1 MGPHKR
7 STSALMGGVVVGTCT
22 LCTITSAFNKSYVS
36 PLISLVGALMVNTIL
51 NLLGFWMLVV
61 GLGPPLGPLRAL
73 PSPSQFPYLLF
84 LFASKAGISLLG
96 H

>member
-1 MGPHKR
+1 
-7 STSALMGGVVVGTCT
+7 
-22 LCTITSAFNKSYVS
+22 
-36 PLISLVGALMVNTIL
+36 
-51 NLLGFWMLVV
+51 MLVV

-96 H
+96 HQDHPILHENCSRYLASPGVS

>member
-22 LCTITSAFNKSYVS
+22 LCTLTSAFNKSYVS

-51 NLLGFWMLVV
+51 NLLGFLDAS
-61 GLGPPLGPLRAL
+61 GRSRSSSRPLACPT
-73 PSPSQFPYLLF
+73 
-84 LFASKAGISLLG
+84 
-96 H
+96 